1 MGVCINEVWAPPGR
15 RHRLQ
20 RPVRNDRSAD
30 TGEPLPRAQVRA
42 NEAALQ
48 HVTVDAPAADRP
60 GLDRTF
66 ANAARQCAL
75 VQPAFRVVA
84 DGESYP
90 ELATT
95 ARENGVFGNQMEGGA
110 NAGATWSIWFRRY
123 GPAGGGTDDAV
134 SVPHTE

>member
-1 MGVCINEVWAPPGR
+1 M
-15 RHRLQ
+15 RH
-20 RPVRNDRSAD
+20 DGSAD

-42 NEAALQ
+42 YEAALQ

-60 GLDRTF
+60 RLDRSF
-66 ANAARQCAL
+66 ANAARRCAL

-95 ARENGVFGNQMEGGA
+95 ARENGA
-110 NAGATWSIWFRRY
+110 
-123 GPAGGGTDDAV
+123 
-134 SVPHTE
+134 

>member
-1 MGVCINEVWAPPGR
+1 M
-15 RHRLQ
+15 
-20 RPVRNDRSAD
+20 RNDRSAD

-95 ARENGVFGNQMEGGA
+95 AWENGAFGNQMESGA
-110 NAGATWSIWFRRY
+110 NSGATPHACY
-123 GPAGGGTDDAV
+123 GKPGRGQSATRDEAKDSEGTR
-134 SVPHTE
+134 SSHNQE